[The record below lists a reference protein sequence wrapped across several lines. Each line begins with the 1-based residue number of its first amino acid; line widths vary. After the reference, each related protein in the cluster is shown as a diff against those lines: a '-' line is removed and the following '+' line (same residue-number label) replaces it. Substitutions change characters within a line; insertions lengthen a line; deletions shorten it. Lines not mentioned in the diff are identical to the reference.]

1 MQGRAADAAKKKWQL
16 MRMVMRGRARQ
27 WLKRNEMG
35 SAAISVCYLAL
46 IFLQI
51 VLEEM
56 PLGDEFHTWFVRIF
70 SWVDL
75 SFLVFF
81 GAEYA
86 AHMLVNGVGYFRKV
100 DGTWEKLYL
109 VDASTVVM
117 SLVLSS
123 LNAAQVIDTQLSIF
137 RMFRLLRLLKVAIA
151 IQRVKR
157 RTTKFRNKSGD
168 TQAVPPTSNWVQ
180 AGSKRYDSKQKK
192 LEAPN
197 QKYAAF
203 LSHYKMEGLSL
214 LFEPQNFAQALT
226 LTPPP
231 PPPRP
236 LA

>member
-1 MQGRAADAAKKKWQL
+1 

-27 WLKRNEMG
+27 WLKRNEIG
-35 SAAISVCYLAL
+35 SAAISVCYLVL

-56 PLGDEFHTWFVRIF
+56 PLGDKFHTWFVRIF

-157 RTTKFRNKSGD
+157 RTTKFRNRSGA
-168 TQAVPPTSNWVQ
+168 TQTVPPKSNWVQ
-180 AGSKRYDSKQKK
+180 AGSKRYDSKQNK
-192 LEAPN
+192 LDAPN

-226 LTPPP
+226 RTHPHPHPVPWRDSCCRRALPGATP
-231 PPPRP
+231 
-236 LA
+236 